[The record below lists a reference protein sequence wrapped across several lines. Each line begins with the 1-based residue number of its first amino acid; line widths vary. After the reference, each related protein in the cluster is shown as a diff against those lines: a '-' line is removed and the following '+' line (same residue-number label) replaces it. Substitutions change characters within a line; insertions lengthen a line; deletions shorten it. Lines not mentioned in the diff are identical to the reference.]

1 MMPII
6 KKWLYSDKDIFLRE
20 IVSNASDAITKYKK
34 LVSLGEA
41 SEDERYQ
48 IVVTTD
54 DKAGTLTVEDNGI
67 GMTEEEVEKYI
78 TQIAFSGAA
87 DFLEKYEK
95 AGGEGIIGHFGLGF
109 YSAYM
114 VSDNIEIFTKSYR
127 EGSKGV
133 HWQSDGNSTYTIG
146 ECDKQTRGTKVVMHL
161 AEGEKEFA
169 RESEVRKLLNK
180 YCSFMPYEIFLNP
193 KPEEE
198 LNKDLKEGEE
208 PKKNTPVNTTEPLYL
223 KQPKD
228 CTEEEYKKFSERY
241 GMDVD
246 TVKKYLPEDQIKA
259 RIAELG
265 RELTADYAG
274 KNPIFIGVLKG
285 VVMFFADMIRAI
297 PLDCQIDFMA
307 VSSYGGGTQSS
318 GKIRIQ
324 KDISVD
330 LAGRHV
336 VILEDILDSGLTLSH
351 TAAYLKTKGPAS
363 LKICTLLDKPDR
375 RKAEVQ
381 ADYVGFTIPNLFVVG
396 YGQDFDEN
404 YRNLPYVGVLK
415 PEAYMK

>member
-1 MMPII
+1 MH
-6 KKWLYSDKDIFLRE
+6 S
-20 IVSNASDAITKYKK
+20 AI
-34 LVSLGEA
+34 
-41 SEDERYQ
+41 ER
-48 IVVTTD
+48 I
-54 DKAGTLTVEDNGI
+54 
-67 GMTEEEVEKYI
+67 
-78 TQIAFSGAA
+78 
-87 DFLEKYEK
+87 
-95 AGGEGIIGHFGLGF
+95 
-109 YSAYM
+109 
-114 VSDNIEIFTKSYR
+114 
-127 EGSKGV
+127 
-133 HWQSDGNSTYTIG
+133 
-146 ECDKQTRGTKVVMHL
+146 
-161 AEGEKEFA
+161 
-169 RESEVRKLLNK
+169 LL
-180 YCSFMPYEIFLNP
+180 S
-193 KPEEE
+193 
-198 LNKDLKEGEE
+198 
-208 PKKNTPVNTTEPLYL
+208 
-223 KQPKD
+223 
-228 CTEEEYKKFSERY
+228 
-241 GMDVD
+241 
-246 TVKKYLPEDQIKA
+246 EDQIKA

-396 YGQDFDEN
+396 YGLDFDEN

-415 PEAYMK
+415 PEVYMK